1 MSQAWEDMTDI
12 ERASALELMGGK
24 RQANILSAII
34 QNFDTVEDVI
44 STSMNSSN
52 SALSENE
59 KYLDSIE
66 GRMNQFTN
74 AVKTMWEGAIGSE
87 FIKGIV
93 EIGTGF
99 IKAADGIDIFGH
111 KIGNLW
117 STLAVVIPILIK
129 TFKKMTWG
137 EFFGSLGTDI
147 MKFNSRIMGLSTRMA
162 ALGATA
168 TTTSAAMNTITVS
181 TFKSALATAGLE
193 QKDRLA
199 ILSKM
204 GLANATKS
212 QVIAQDQL
220 TASTID
226 TMVAEGRLSIKQG
239 ETIKYLLGLKNA
251 TNEVNSARMNEIL
264 ISQGLDRSQRTQII
278 NKLGLTGATKALTRE
293 QVLQALSTSNLSYEV
308 KQEILAELGLLSV
321 RDKLVFTTKKFLK
334 SMGPMLTIAAV
345 AGAIWLVTKA
355 IDANIETLE
364 EAKEKLTETKN
375 KFDEIDSELQNMKSR
390 LEEINSAIEELSNKE
405 ALSFTDQEELQRLK
419 AQREELE
426 RSIELS
432 EEYKK
437 QQQKIVNRDAQ
448 NTATQ
453 YKNANF
459 KSGKGKEDTQ
469 QNWAIGG
476 AIATGIIAAIG
487 VALAPFT
494 AGLSTLATI
503 GAVGGSALVGAA
515 VGGAAGYAAG
525 TAVSEGGTDV
535 EEAMDQMLTK
545 RKSLEEKYNKAR
557 EEYYNDETGDE
568 KIAERYAKAEKELS
582 DYDSKMAEH
591 ISTLDSYYS
600 QIDLSAETDS
610 KKIAELRREMNA
622 FYDSQDKWAIAQGTA
637 GAKVNAFT
645 RIFGENAEQEIK
657 DAKQKY
663 IDALNNGEEIDLEDA
678 FGSTESYEA
687 LKQRLY
693 DMGLYI
699 VDAENY
705 LKDYKDV
712 ISETAETNLDKLVS
726 NLTAAEDA
734 LSSLSDALEEASE
747 SGQIAA
753 KTIKELY
760 ETFGSIEGISD
771 EWEDYIN
778 VMMSGV
784 ASTDEMIE
792 ATRKLAE
799 AWVDEKLVKG
809 PLNTSEKI
817 AMISMLSRMG
827 AENAYEY
834 VEDAQKEAGYQAIA
848 DSIKSKMTRKSEL
861 EAKGE
866 KNLTDSEKATL
877 KELTE
882 ELEGLS
888 QLGTENAQWVQDIAD
903 KYGLTT
909 EEVQK
914 YINKLKELAELEN
927 QLAEINNKVNKKKEI
942 EDEKAKID
950 EIIAYRDMMKTKYG
964 DFNWGE
970 TDGDST
976 DPESWLTA
984 EEAYEKVIKVTPNI
998 DKDAFIKDYN
1008 SFMDLIL
1015 NNGDITELTEKKKEL
1030 EAELSKLNIDPNAS
1044 EEEKKNLEK
1053 KINDLKDQIEEEFTE
1068 PIKLKLEL
1076 QNKSKLVDDI
1086 QSVYDTLKNAQKEY
1100 AEKGYLTV
1108 DTMQA
1113 IIELEPKYIN
1123 LLYDENGQLNL
1134 NEQALL
1140 DVAKA
1145 KIIDLGITQQKA
1157 ILEEALKLATEGS
1170 RESLLEYIGT
1180 IEDATGANKDFIKT
1194 QLAAIKAQLKSRTI
1208 DKEEQ
1213 KTRNRRDRDGNT
1225 ITETVT
1231 VITKAD
1237 LSEAEADQIYKSVE
1251 NSVNAVQKTVDLGIA
1266 GLPKGGLSS
1275 SGDEESALEKIQKK
1289 YERQISNLDNQ
1300 KTYLQNEV
1308 DRLEAENKG
1317 ISKSYYTEQI
1327 KLEEKKAKLL
1337 QQERKELTNLL
1348 NSTAKGSDDWWDIAN
1363 ALWEVDHAI
1372 QDSTL
1377 AIIEAR
1383 KEIAAL
1389 YKTAFDKL
1397 ETAYENKDDIY
1408 DQRMEYID
1416 KFAELYEIQDE
1427 EAPMSV
1433 YLAKIAETQNKQNN
1447 LLLEIADLEKARE
1460 AALADAEAGIEGGD
1474 ETYDELT
1481 KTLNEKYI
1489 EYQENVNSIAEYTKN
1504 IKELQ
1509 VKAFDIIRKAY
1520 DNRNDFY
1527 DDQQSYMEGYIDYLE
1542 ASGVDATPEMYEKLI
1557 EIEKE
1562 KRANNVANLINA
1574 RAGVEKLK
1582 AAGYT
1587 MADDELVDAE
1597 KQVRELEKAVQDN
1610 DIAIKQWEKDIQ
1622 ELEFEKFDKFAERVN
1637 NFNKELENVRK
1648 LIDDEDVAFEDG
1660 TWTKEGITNLA
1671 MLYHQIENNT
1681 NMIAKYNEEMA
1692 KLEVQYKAGEI
1703 SESDYIERAQELKDQ
1718 QWELVLSNEELKD
1731 SIIDINEARID
1742 LVEEGINKEVDA
1754 YRELIELKRD
1764 ELSAEREL
1772 YEFRQDVE
1780 DQTRDIAELER
1791 KIASLSG
1798 ADDAAS
1804 VAERRRLEAELRDKN
1819 RDLESTYYGHAK
1831 DSQSTAL
1838 DDEMEAYEKAGEDYI
1853 ESLRDKLENVNLMIE
1868 QTLQEVLFNA
1878 DVTFNE
1884 LSTLATENNITL
1896 SQNLMAPWQKMSEL
1910 ATMTKDQIG
1919 VELLNLNEDSVA
1931 PFSDYA
1937 GTLLTAPFETG
1948 GIACTGFK
1956 TLASTQIAELQAQVY
1971 NASSDLLRDL
1981 SYPWTGAEAPINT
1994 FSQTTDAALQG
2005 AIVEAQAA
2013 AVKMTTSNEQPWKAG
2028 IGAAQLWSS
2037 EVEKA
2042 YDNAIKKS
2050 QEYAA
2055 QVAKEQAVSTPSY
2068 TTTKPPSSSGGDKN
2082 GSGTNAQKKEAARK
2096 AAQDYIY
2103 SHKMR
2108 EGDRAR
2114 WGQDPNF
2121 KKLLDV
2127 YVNTYEGSINDLKAA
2142 HGMDDYGAIDKQIN
2156 IGSTAY
2162 LNQHT
2167 KHIAGSY
2174 YYYDK
2179 NSKTYYK
2186 LNDVKQKKDHGS
2198 TMHYIPVGTHRYK
2211 YYAKGTLGTKKDQ
2224 WAITDEPQFGDEL
2237 VLVPTA
2243 QGNLSYMRKGTSIV
2257 PADITNNLVEW
2268 GQLDPNAIT
2277 SSGVGANINI
2287 INSAVNKPEIKLD
2300 IENFLRCDNVSQD
2313 ALPELEKFVNEKMNN
2328 LVKQLNYGLKK
2339 FK

>member
-1 MSQAWEDMTDI
+1 MTN
-12 ERASALELMGGK
+12 S
-24 RQANILSAII
+24 I
-34 QNFDTVEDVI
+34 QTMWN
-44 STSMNSSN
+44 N
-52 SALSENE
+52 ALSSEAIKN
-59 KYLDSIE
+59 LVSIATE
-66 GRMNQFTN
+66 LIKIVDNVGLL
-74 AVKTMWEGAIGSE
+74 KSLLIG
-87 FIKGIV
+87 
-93 EIGTGF
+93 IGTYAIAKHF
-99 IKAADGIDIFGH
+99 
-111 KIGNLW
+111 N
-117 STLAVVIPILIK
+117 
-129 TFKKMTWG
+129 
-137 EFFGSLGTDI
+137 GSLFGEIQSSQNINYIND
-147 MKFNSRIMGLSTRMA
+147 K
-162 ALGATA
+162 
-168 TTTSAAMNTITVS
+168 
-181 TFKSALATAGLE
+181 LE
-193 QKDRLA
+193 SLRTE
-199 ILSKM
+199 SEE
-204 GLANATKS
+204 ANATAKS
-212 QVIAQDQL
+212 NPSTRNKNKAKRAEQRYNRYDKNTKAYRDEYAAQQKQL
-220 TASTID
+220 DSLKTQRERYQKELSK
-226 TMVAEGRLSIKQG
+226 AEADVKDIWSQG
-239 ETIKYLLGLKNA
+239 EYGGLEEDFDNANKKVDELKGKIAETDNNIQKAEQSLKSFTKNTGSFGSVA
-251 TNEVNSARMNEIL
+251 KKSWKTFTDGAKKAGKEIL
-264 ISQGLDRSQRTQII
+264 KIGTAMLEAYVMIEAMDLIFKGLEKISSSMD
-278 NKLGLTGATKALTRE
+278 
-293 QVLQALSTSNLSYEV
+293 NLYQS
-308 KQEILAELGLLSV
+308 A
-321 RDKLVFTTKKFLK
+321 
-334 SMGPMLTIAAV
+334 
-345 AGAIWLVTKA
+345 
-355 IDANIETLE
+355 E
-364 EAKEKLTETKN
+364 EAQEEFKN
-375 KFDEIDSELQNMKSR
+375 LNSELSSAESEIKD
-390 LEEINSAIEELSNKE
+390 LESELDTTQKRIDE
-405 ALSFTDQEELQRLK
+405 LLAQEKLSFTDQEELDKLRSQS
-419 AQREELE
+419 EELKNQIALAKTLRDNLQASVNEAAINATGRYLEETSFASETTKSE
-426 RSIELS
+426 RVESAGSTGKSIGTVAGYAIGSTVLAAGIS
-432 EEYKK
+432 KA
-437 QQQKIVNRDAQ
+437 VGAG
-448 NTATQ
+448 A
-453 YKNANF
+453 A
-459 KSGKGKEDTQ
+459 
-469 QNWAIGG
+469 AIGG
-476 AIATGIIAAIG
+476 KIGTALGSVAPGIGNIIG
-487 VALAPFT
+487 L
-494 AGLSTLATI
+494 
-503 GAVGGSALVGAA
+503 AVGTVAGGLIGKVIGKKVAGADYEKEQTVQEA
-515 VGGAAGYAAG
+515 IDSMDTIREKLIKAKEDAYKAYADNP
-525 TAVSEGGTDV
+525 TD
-535 EEAMDQMLTK
+535 EK
-545 RKSLEEKYNKAR
+545 LEEEFNKASS
-557 EEYYNDETGDE
+557 
-568 KIAERYAKAEKELS
+568 ALS
-582 DYDSKMAEH
+582 DYDQNMAKHMTTLQEAYSAIDVSK
-591 ISTLDSYYS
+591 LD
-600 QIDLSAETDS
+600 LT
-610 KKIAELRREMNA
+610 
-622 FYDSQDKWAIAQGTA
+622 
-637 GAKVNAFT
+637 
-645 RIFGENAEQEIK
+645 K
-657 DAKQKY
+657 DA
-663 IDALNNGEEIDLEDA
+663 D
-678 FGSTESYEA
+678 
-687 LKQRLY
+687 
-693 DMGLYI
+693 
-699 VDAENY
+699 
-705 LKDYKDV
+705 
-712 ISETAETNLDKLVS
+712 
-726 NLTAAEDA
+726 
-734 LSSLSDALEEASE
+734 
-747 SGQIAA
+747 
-753 KTIKELY
+753 
-760 ETFGSIEGISD
+760 
-771 EWEDYIN
+771 
-778 VMMSGV
+778 
-784 ASTDEMIE
+784 
-792 ATRKLAE
+792 
-799 AWVDEKLVKG
+799 
-809 PLNTSEKI
+809 
-817 AMISMLSRMG
+817 
-827 AENAYEY
+827 
-834 VEDAQKEAGYQAIA
+834 
-848 DSIKSKMTRKSEL
+848 
-861 EAKGE
+861 
-866 KNLTDSEKATL
+866 KATL
-877 KELTE
+877 KNKQMIGDMLDKYNIIMGGDSAKSGAINRIFNSEETSKELKDLDKQIKETLESGGDFDFYEVFNNDNLKETKQRLDELGISITDLKYYYLDWKKSEEETESSTYDTVKSVANLTNSISALKDAFGEFNENGLVTANTLVELYGIFGSLGDAWDNYVDVMATGTSSTEQAKEATE
-882 ELEGLS
+882 EL
-888 QLGTENAQWVQDIAD
+888 
-903 KYGLTT
+903 
-909 EEVQK
+909 
-914 YINKLKELAELEN
+914 LKALMNQRLE
-927 QLAEINNKVNKKKEI
+927 Q
-942 EDEKAKID
+942 
-950 EIIAYRDMMKTKYG
+950 G
-964 DFNWGE
+964 
-970 TDGDST
+970 
-976 DPESWLTA
+976 P
-984 EEAYEKVIKVTPNI
+984 
-998 DKDAFIKDYN
+998 IKDMKEYLTLIGQLQSLGVTN
-1008 SFMDLIL
+1008 AKDYVDVLQRASAITGVGKSVVNQQKDLAKL
-1015 NNGDITELTEKKKEL
+1015 EEQYKNGDITKEEYNEKKKNLQKTIDDFIRQYEQDYGITFSEEDRL
-1030 EAELSKLNIDPNAS
+1030 AIEKAITAEKAEQNKIDAQTQANEYEEAVRKKEEAEANNKSINDQIKAKEEEMKKAQETAEAYRNAMLAPGLSVEEQTKLSNLAS
-1044 EEEKKNLEK
+1044 EQDKLVNQLKAEIENLKKNIVDVPE
-1053 KINDLKDQIEEEFTE
+1053 ITV
-1068 PIKLKLEL
+1068 PIKTQADVDAAEQNAENVADEL
-1076 QNKSKLVDDI
+1076 QKVFDDMGLTVQIKLVEFNQLIDDI

-1213 KTRNRRDRDGNT
+1213 KTRTRRGRDGNT

-1266 GLPKGGLSS
+1266 GLPKGGLSGGG
-1275 SGDEESALEKIQKK
+1275 SGGSDESALEKLQKK

-1408 DQRMEYID
+1408 DQRIEYID

-1692 KLEVQYKAGEI
+1692 KLEAQYKAGEI

-1742 LVEEGINKEVDA
+1742 LIEEGINKEVDA
-1754 YRELIELKRD
+1754 YRELIELKQD

-1884 LSTLATENNITL
+1884 LNTLATENNITL

-2055 QVAKEQAVSTPSY
+2055 QVAKEQAVSTPSH
-2068 TTTKPPSSSGGDKN
+2068 TTTKPPSSSGG
-2082 GSGTNAQKKEAARK
+2082 GGGGGGGTGARKKEVTRK
-2096 AAQDYIY
+2096 
-2103 SHKMR
+2103 M
-2108 EGDRAR
+2108 G
-2114 WGQDPNF
+2114 
-2121 KKLLDV
+2121 
-2127 YVNTYEGSINDLKAA
+2127 
-2142 HGMDDYGAIDKQIN
+2142 DYGPINKQIN

-2162 LNQHT
+2162 LNQNT
-2167 KHIAGSY
+2167 KHVAGSY

-2179 NSKTYYK
+2179 NSNTYYE
-2186 LNDVKQKKDHGS
+2186 LTDVKQKKDHGT

-2211 YYAKGTLGTKKDQ
+2211 YHAKGTLGTKRDQ

-2237 VLVPTA
+2237 VLVPTS
-2243 QGNLSYMRKGTSIV
+2243 QGNLSYMRKGTSVV
-2257 PADITNNLVEW
+2257 PADITKNLVEW
-2268 GQLDPNAIT
+2268 GQLDPNMIT

>member
-1 MSQAWEDMTDI
+1 MRLRGTDTKTMEEEGLETDGAVESKSKLRSKVKSLSGVDILTNTGAYKSTYQILSEIADVWGDINDMDQAALLELLAGKRSGSVMSAILQNPETLKKAFESATKA
-12 ERASALELMGGK
+12 EGSALK
-24 RQANILSAII
+24 
-34 QNFDTVEDVI
+34 
-44 STSMNSSN
+44 
-52 SALSENE
+52 ENE
-59 KYLDSIE
+59 KYLDSIQ
-66 GRMNQFTN
+66 GKIDLLTN
-74 AVKTMWEGAIGSE
+74 SIQTMWNNALDSDVVKGVVDLGTHLIKIVDTIGLIPSILTAIGLVKFVPWVLKLTMHTDTFGSALLSLLKPLAQ
-87 FIKGIV
+87 IKGSGKTLSQIFAQTAAAAMNASGGVATFDAYLKAAGKTLRAFVNTPLGWFTIAAIAITALVGIV
-93 EIGTGF
+93 DAVTTSTKEWEEELDNLNSKIDDTKNEIDSLNSELETTRDKMAELLALPSLSLTEQEELKNLQLQNAELERKLELQEALLKSQERERVNIAKEWIGDAWQDGGSDSYTDRKYWVSGNGTIGEDKWWIPGVSAKEALNTSIPKYTQLSSKISNYEDMY
-99 IKAADGIDIFGH
+99 IKALKQFNDDGKISDELRKQMVDLAADYGDTRTDDALLSSFDTYIEANRTTLDRMSSGINMVLSDTLDIIQENG
-111 KIGNLW
+111 L
-117 STLAVVIPILIK
+117 SY
-129 TFKKMTWG
+129 
-137 EFFGSLGTDI
+137 SLGDEDI
-147 MKFNSRIMGLSTRMA
+147 NAFLDEYYAQFDAWQVAQGVYNKSDVISNMF
-162 ALGATA
+162 GATA
-168 TTTSAAMNTITVS
+168 TEEVKELSTKLKEIANDENLSLDQQRDKIEDVISSLDKENSAYNALRKTMEVTGVSAENIADYFVESASIDSSTIEGIAAQYEKGIKLLEQFKATNNDANNARMKKLQEGGTVDLFDRPEISSYELVKKGWENAGDGISTVYTSTYSNEDGTVAINFTPILPDGKVLTPEELQEYAEGVIAGTREDDLNLQIGAKFTGQNAIEEAVRAAEEIHSLQESFYMGGDVIEIEGIEYDLDDFFSQDEEGKFKAKSEEFSKILKGMDEDCRKTFMSLAESVKNGEISWNQAIEKFSIASMQAVIKNMKSEMESLNKQIFKGLDNEISGIIDTFDEFSAALENVASSMDLLHTAQEQMNNSGQISVKTALELIAS
-181 TFKSALATAGLE
+181 TD
-193 QKDRLA
+193 QWNQVLA
-199 ILSKM
+199 IEN
-204 GLANATKS
+204 G
-212 QVIAQDQL
+212 Q
-220 TASTID
+220 
-226 TMVAEGRLSIKQG
+226 IK
-239 ETIKYLLGLKNA
+239 L
-251 TNEVNSARMNEIL
+251 V
-264 ISQGLDRSQRTQII
+264 D
-278 NKLGLTGATKALTRE
+278 GAE
-293 QVLQALSTSNLSYEV
+293 QVLIQTKLDTIKSNIELALQEVNTSLAMLDAGDAAITLSDKLGNWLMQQIERVKRGLAWLDAAAGALWDNLWNGGNNDV
-308 KQEILAELGLLSV
+308 VAAGNAAAAKVTKTRAQEIS
-321 RDKLVFTTKKFLK
+321 D
-334 SMGPMLTIAAV
+334 
-345 AGAIWLVTKA
+345 
-355 IDANIETLE
+355 
-364 EAKEKLTETKN
+364 
-375 KFDEIDSELQNMKSR
+375 LQ
-390 LEEINSAIEELSNKE
+390 
-405 ALSFTDQEELQRLK
+405 
-419 AQREELE
+419 
-426 RSIELS
+426 
-432 EEYKK
+432 
-437 QQQKIVNRDAQ
+437 
-448 NTATQ
+448 
-453 YKNANF
+453 
-459 KSGKGKEDTQ
+459 
-469 QNWAIGG
+469 
-476 AIATGIIAAIG
+476 
-487 VALAPFT
+487 
-494 AGLSTLATI
+494 
-503 GAVGGSALVGAA
+503 
-515 VGGAAGYAAG
+515 
-525 TAVSEGGTDV
+525 
-535 EEAMDQMLTK
+535 
-545 RKSLEEKYNKAR
+545 
-557 EEYYNDETGDE
+557 
-568 KIAERYAKAEKELS
+568 
-582 DYDSKMAEH
+582 
-591 ISTLDSYYS
+591 
-600 QIDLSAETDS
+600 
-610 KKIAELRREMNA
+610 
-622 FYDSQDKWAIAQGTA
+622 
-637 GAKVNAFT
+637 
-645 RIFGENAEQEIK
+645 
-657 DAKQKY
+657 KQK
-663 IDALNNGEEIDLEDA
+663 
-678 FGSTESYEA
+678 
-687 LKQRLY
+687 
-693 DMGLYI
+693 
-699 VDAENY
+699 
-705 LKDYKDV
+705 
-712 ISETAETNLDKLVS
+712 
-726 NLTAAEDA
+726 
-734 LSSLSDALEEASE
+734 
-747 SGQIAA
+747 
-753 KTIKELY
+753 
-760 ETFGSIEGISD
+760 
-771 EWEDYIN
+771 
-778 VMMSGV
+778 
-784 ASTDEMIE
+784 
-792 ATRKLAE
+792 
-799 AWVDEKLVKG
+799 
-809 PLNTSEKI
+809 
-817 AMISMLSRMG
+817 
-827 AENAYEY
+827 
-834 VEDAQKEAGYQAIA
+834 
-848 DSIKSKMTRKSEL
+848 
-861 EAKGE
+861 
-866 KNLTDSEKATL
+866 
-877 KELTE
+877 
-882 ELEGLS
+882 
-888 QLGTENAQWVQDIAD
+888 
-903 KYGLTT
+903 
-909 EEVQK
+909 
-914 YINKLKELAELEN
+914 AELEK
-927 QLAEINNKVNKKKEI
+927 QKEI
-942 EDEKAKID
+942 LEGID
-950 EIIAYRDMMKTKYG
+950 TVGEFKKYYDYDKTPGDKY
-964 DFNWGE
+964 D
-970 TDGDST
+970 DDS
-976 DPESWLTA
+976 
-984 EEAYEKVIKVTPNI
+984 
-998 DKDAFIKDYN
+998 
-1008 SFMDLIL
+1008 
-1015 NNGDITELTEKKKEL
+1015 
-1030 EAELSKLNIDPNAS
+1030 
-1044 EEEKKNLEK
+1044 
-1053 KINDLKDQIEEEFTE
+1053 
-1068 PIKLKLEL
+1068 
-1076 QNKSKLVDDI
+1076 
-1086 QSVYDTLKNAQKEY
+1086 
-1100 AEKGYLTV
+1100 
-1108 DTMQA
+1108 
-1113 IIELEPKYIN
+1113 
-1123 LLYDENGQLNL
+1123 
-1134 NEQALL
+1134 
-1140 DVAKA
+1140 
-1145 KIIDLGITQQKA
+1145 
-1157 ILEEALKLATEGS
+1157 
-1170 RESLLEYIGT
+1170 
-1180 IEDATGANKDFIKT
+1180 
-1194 QLAAIKAQLKSRTI
+1194 
-1208 DKEEQ
+1208 
-1213 KTRNRRDRDGNT
+1213 
-1225 ITETVT
+1225 
-1231 VITKAD
+1231 
-1237 LSEAEADQIYKSVE
+1237 
-1251 NSVNAVQKTVDLGIA
+1251 
-1266 GLPKGGLSS
+1266 
-1275 SGDEESALEKIQKK
+1275 DEESKLDKIQKK

-1317 ISKSYYTEQI
+1317 VSKSYYTEQI
-1327 KLEEKKAKLL
+1327 KLEEKKANLL

-1348 NSTAKGSDDWWDIAN
+1348 NSTAEGSDDWWDVAN

-1397 ETAYENKDDIY
+1397 ETAYGNKDDIY
-1408 DQRMEYID
+1408 DQRIEYID

-1692 KLEVQYKAGEI
+1692 KLEAKYKAGEI

-1754 YRELIELKRD
+1754 YRELIDLKRD
-1764 ELSAEREL
+1764 ELDAERDL

-2005 AIVEAQAA
+2005 AIVEAQTAA
-2013 AVKMTTSNEQPWKAG
+2013 AKMTTSNEQPWKAG

-2068 TTTKPPSSSGGDKN
+2068 TTTKPPGSSGGGGGGGGKDTQPPPSTQPKEHNIKKHPVVYCGVNGYVEEDGKKYYRYIKYGNHYYYECGSDASGNSYRGYYIRRTDK
-2082 GSGTNAQKKEAARK
+2082 
-2096 AAQDYIY
+2096 I
-2103 SHKMR
+2103 
-2108 EGDRAR
+2108 
-2114 WGQDPNF
+2114 P
-2121 KKLLDV
+2121 
-2127 YVNTYEGSINDLKAA
+2127 
-2142 HGMDDYGAIDKQIN
+2142 YGAKLT
-2156 IGSTAY
+2156 GAAEETLY
-2162 LNQHT
+2162 TRRT
-2167 KHIAGSY
+2167 KDGNVVMVRA
-2174 YYYDK
+2174 
-2179 NSKTYYK
+2179 
-2186 LNDVKQKKDHGS
+2186 
-2198 TMHYIPVGTHRYK
+2198 
-2211 YYAKGTLGTKKDQ
+2211 YAKGTMGTKKDQ

-2243 QGNLSYMRKGTSIV
+2243 QGNLSYMRKGTSVV
-2257 PADITNNLVEW
+2257 PADITKNLVEW
-2268 GQLDPNAIT
+2268 GQLDPNMAT

-2287 INSAVNKPEIKLD
+2287 INNAVNKPEIKLD

-2313 ALPELEKFVNEKMNN
+2313 TLPELEKFVNEKMNN

-2339 FK
+2339 FY

>member
-1 MSQAWEDMTDI
+1 MTALKTVAMRVRGTDTKTMEEEGLETDGAVESKSKLRSKVKSLSGVDILTNTGAYKSTYQILSEIADVWGDINDMDQA
-12 ERASALELMGGK
+12 ALLELLAGK
-24 RQANILSAII
+24 RSGSVVSAIL
-34 QNFDTVEDVI
+34 QNPETLKEAFE
-44 STSMNSSN
+44 
-52 SALSENE
+52 SANDAAGSAWKENE
-59 KYLDSIE
+59 KYLDSIQ
-66 GRMNQFTN
+66 GKIDLFTN
-74 AVKTMWEGAIGSE
+74 AIQTMWNNSLNSNVLKTFISFATTLIQVIDKIGLLPSALIGLGSFEGLKLMFKS
-87 FIKGIV
+87 FKGFDS
-93 EIGTGF
+93 TGF
-99 IKAADGIDIFGH
+99 ISNINQLTMGTKVFDAATRQASLSLLKEQIQLSLSNNALIKSLATKYLAVKAEKALEVAKYNLKLAEMGLLNGIATAADVQAAQVAVETASIPVDITKMKTTELLSAAFKGFA
-111 KIGNLW
+111 LSVW
-117 STLAVVIPILIK
+117 SAVKAVTAFLFTNPVGWLILAISAVVTSIALY
-129 TFKKMTWG
+129 KKYGDTVENLG
-137 EFFGSLGTDI
+137 KKLSDLKSELESAESQIDSL
-147 MKFNSRIMGLSTRMA
+147 NSE
-162 ALGATA
+162 
-168 TTTSAAMNTITVS
+168 
-181 TFKSALATAGLE
+181 LE
-193 QKDRLA
+193 K
-199 ILSKM
+199 
-204 GLANATKS
+204 
-212 QVIAQDQL
+212 
-220 TASTID
+220 
-226 TMVAEGRLSIKQG
+226 
-239 ETIKYLLGLKNA
+239 
-251 TNEVNSARMNEIL
+251 
-264 ISQGLDRSQRTQII
+264 
-278 NKLGLTGATKALTRE
+278 TRE
-293 QVLQALSTSNLSYEV
+293 R
-308 KQEILAELGLLSV
+308 IAEL
-321 RDKLVFTTKKFLK
+321 
-334 SMGPMLTIAAV
+334 
-345 AGAIWLVTKA
+345 
-355 IDANIETLE
+355 
-364 EAKEKLTETKN
+364 EAMP
-375 KFDEIDSELQNMKSR
+375 S
-390 LEEINSAIEELSNKE
+390 
-405 ALSFTDQEELQRLK
+405 LSFTD
-419 AQREELE
+419 AEELE
-426 RSIELS
+426 KL
-432 EEYKK
+432 KK
-437 QQQKIVNRDAQ
+437 QTQELERQLQIQEALAESQKAEVANTAGEYIDKAWNSEGADKAYYVDTMGVIHKDEGWGGFWNPGVDTTTAINRAIGKYDYNKNQYDKYNEIISQWDSNDPNNNKDLLARYGVFVNRTLEDLIDYRDSA
-448 NTATQ
+448 
-453 YKNANF
+453 
-459 KSGKGKEDTQ
+459 KE
-469 QNWAIGG
+469 
-476 AIATGIIAAIG
+476 
-487 VALAPFT
+487 
-494 AGLSTLATI
+494 S
-503 GAVGGSALVGAA
+503 
-515 VGGAAGYAAG
+515 
-525 TAVSEGGTDV
+525 
-535 EEAMDQMLTK
+535 MD
-545 RKSLEEKYNKAR
+545 
-557 EEYYNDETGDE
+557 D
-568 KIAERYAKAEKELS
+568 
-582 DYDSKMAEH
+582 
-591 ISTLDSYYS
+591 
-600 QIDLSAETDS
+600 
-610 KKIAELRREMNA
+610 
-622 FYDSQDKWAIAQGTA
+622 IAQGINMVFA
-637 GAKVNAFT
+637 D
-645 RIFGENAEQEIK
+645 ENYEGLEYGMS
-657 DAKQKY
+657 DE
-663 IDALNNGEEIDLEDA
+663 IDAFLDEIYSYQLKWQNAQGAYVKSDA
-678 FGSTESYEA
+678 
-687 LKQRLY
+687 
-693 DMGLYI
+693 I
-699 VDAENY
+699 
-705 LKDYKDV
+705 
-712 ISETAETNLDKLVS
+712 
-726 NLTAAEDA
+726 
-734 LSSLSDALEEASE
+734 SSLFDSTATKDMQNLGKELREIADNDTLTDEQKNKQIEDRIDNIDKTSDAYSRL
-747 SGQIAA
+747 
-753 KTIKELY
+753 KTVM
-760 ETFGSIEGISD
+760 ET
-771 EWEDYIN
+771 
-778 VMMSGV
+778 VGV
-784 ASTDEMIE
+784 TA
-792 ATRKLAE
+792 
-799 AWVDEKLVKG
+799 
-809 PLNTSEKI
+809 
-817 AMISMLSRMG
+817 
-827 AENAYEY
+827 
-834 VEDAQKEAGYQAIA
+834 
-848 DSIKSKMTRKSEL
+848 
-861 EAKGE
+861 
-866 KNLTDSEKATL
+866 
-877 KELTE
+877 
-882 ELEGLS
+882 
-888 QLGTENAQWVQDIAD
+888 QDIAD
-903 KYGLTT
+903 YFVLETGVFNSDTIEGVTAQYEKGIKLLEQFKATNNDANNARMKKLQEGGTVDLFDRPEISSSELVKKGWENAGDGISTVYTSTYSNEDGTVAINFTPILPDGQVLTPEELQEYAEGVIAGTRKDDLNLQIGAKFTGQNAIEEAVRAAEEIHSLQESFYMGDNVIEIEGIEYDWDELFSQDEEGKFKAKSEEFSKILKGMDEDCRKTFMSLAESAKNGEISWNQAIEKFSIASMQAVIKNMKSEMESLNKQIFKGLDDEISGIIDTFDEFSAALENVASSMDLLHT
-909 EEVQK
+909 AQEQMNNSGQISVKTALELIASTDQWNQVLAIENGQIKLVDGAEQVLIQTKLDTIKSNIELALQEVNTSLAMLDAGDAAITLSDKLGNWLMQQIERVKRGLAWLDAAAGALWDNLWNGGNNDVVAAGNAAAAKVTKTRAQEISDLQK
-914 YINKLKELAELEN
+914 QKAELE
-927 QLAEINNKVNKKKEI
+927 K
-942 EDEKAKID
+942 
-950 EIIAYRDMMKTKYG
+950 
-964 DFNWGE
+964 
-970 TDGDST
+970 
-976 DPESWLTA
+976 
-984 EEAYEKVIKVTPNI
+984 
-998 DKDAFIKDYN
+998 
-1008 SFMDLIL
+1008 
-1015 NNGDITELTEKKKEL
+1015 
-1030 EAELSKLNIDPNAS
+1030 
-1044 EEEKKNLEK
+1044 
-1053 KINDLKDQIEEEFTE
+1053 
-1068 PIKLKLEL
+1068 
-1076 QNKSKLVDDI
+1076 
-1086 QSVYDTLKNAQKEY
+1086 QKE
-1100 AEKGYLTV
+1100 
-1108 DTMQA
+1108 
-1113 IIELEPKYIN
+1113 
-1123 LLYDENGQLNL
+1123 
-1134 NEQALL
+1134 
-1140 DVAKA
+1140 
-1145 KIIDLGITQQKA
+1145 
-1157 ILEEALKLATEGS
+1157 ILEE
-1170 RESLLEYIGT
+1170 IGT
-1180 IEDATGANKDFIKT
+1180 VETFEDYYDYNKT
-1194 QLAAIKAQLKSRTI
+1194 PG
-1208 DKEEQ
+1208 DKY
-1213 KTRNRRDRDGNT
+1213 DD
-1225 ITETVT
+1225 
-1231 VITKAD
+1231 D
-1237 LSEAEADQIYKSVE
+1237 DDDS
-1251 NSVNAVQKTVDLGIA
+1251 
-1266 GLPKGGLSS
+1266 
-1275 SGDEESALEKIQKK
+1275 DEESKLDKIQKK
-1289 YERQISNLDNQ
+1289 YERKISNLDNQ

-1348 NSTAKGSDDWWDIAN
+1348 NSTAEGSDDWWDVAN

-1408 DQRMEYID
+1408 DQRIEYID

-1660 TWTKEGITNLA
+1660 SWTKEGITNLA

-1692 KLEVQYKAGEI
+1692 KLENQYKFGEL
-1703 SESDYIERAQELKDQ
+1703 SESEYTERAQELKDQ

-1819 RDLESTYYGHAK
+1819 KDLQNTYYDHAK

-2068 TTTKPPSSSGGDKN
+2068 TTTKTTGSSGDKS
-2082 GSGTNAQKKEAARK
+2082 GGGTNAKKKEAARK

-2162 LNQHT
+2162 LNQYT

-2268 GQLDPNAIT
+2268 GQLDPNTIT

>member
-1 MSQAWEDMTDI
+1 MTALKTVAMRLRGTDTKTMEEEDLETDGAITSKSKLRGKVKRLSGVDILTDSGAYKSTYQILSEIADVWENINDVDQAALLELLAGKRAGSVMSAILQNPETLKNAFES
-12 ERASALELMGGK
+12 ANNAAGSAL
-24 RQANILSAII
+24 A
-34 QNFDTVEDVI
+34 
-44 STSMNSSN
+44 
-52 SALSENE
+52 ENE
-59 KYLDSIE
+59 KYLDSIQ
-66 GRMNQFTN
+66 GKIDLLTN
-74 AVKTMWEGAIGSE
+74 SIQTMWNNALSSEAIKNLVSIATE
-87 FIKGIV
+87 LIKIV
-93 EIGTGF
+93 DNVGLLKSLLIGIGTYTIAKHF
-99 IKAADGIDIFGH
+99 
-111 KIGNLW
+111 N
-117 STLAVVIPILIK
+117 
-129 TFKKMTWG
+129 
-137 EFFGSLGTDI
+137 GSLFGEIQSSQNINYIND
-147 MKFNSRIMGLSTRMA
+147 K
-162 ALGATA
+162 
-168 TTTSAAMNTITVS
+168 
-181 TFKSALATAGLE
+181 LE
-193 QKDRLA
+193 SLRTE
-199 ILSKM
+199 SEE
-204 GLANATKS
+204 ANATAKS
-212 QVIAQDQL
+212 NPSTRNKNKAKRAEQRYNRYDKNTKAYRDEYAAQQKQL
-220 TASTID
+220 DSLKAQREQYQKELSK
-226 TMVAEGRLSIKQG
+226 AEADVKDIWSQG
-239 ETIKYLLGLKNA
+239 EYGGLEEDFDNANKKVDELKGKIAETDNNIQKAEQSLKSFTKNTGSFGSVA
-251 TNEVNSARMNEIL
+251 KKSWKTFTDGAKKAGKEIL
-264 ISQGLDRSQRTQII
+264 KIGTAMLEAYVMIEAMDLIFKGLEKISSSMD
-278 NKLGLTGATKALTRE
+278 
-293 QVLQALSTSNLSYEV
+293 NLYQS
-308 KQEILAELGLLSV
+308 A
-321 RDKLVFTTKKFLK
+321 
-334 SMGPMLTIAAV
+334 
-345 AGAIWLVTKA
+345 
-355 IDANIETLE
+355 E
-364 EAKEKLTETKN
+364 EAQEEFKN
-375 KFDEIDSELQNMKSR
+375 LNSELSSAESEIKD
-390 LEEINSAIEELSNKE
+390 LESELDTTQKRIDE
-405 ALSFTDQEELQRLK
+405 LLAQEKLSFTDQEELDKLRSQS
-419 AQREELE
+419 EELKNQIALAKTLRDNLQASVNEAAINATGRYLEETSFASETTKSE
-426 RSIELS
+426 RVESAGSTGKSIGTVAGYAIGSTILAAGIS
-432 EEYKK
+432 KA
-437 QQQKIVNRDAQ
+437 VGAG
-448 NTATQ
+448 A
-453 YKNANF
+453 A
-459 KSGKGKEDTQ
+459 
-469 QNWAIGG
+469 AIGG
-476 AIATGIIAAIG
+476 K
-487 VALAPFT
+487 
-494 AGLSTLATI
+494 I
-503 GAVGGSALVGAA
+503 GAALGSVAPGIGNIIGLA
-515 VGGAAGYAAG
+515 VGTVAGGLIGKVIGKKVAGADYEKEQTVQEAINSMGATREKLIKAKEDAYKAYADNP
-525 TAVSEGGTDV
+525 TD
-535 EEAMDQMLTK
+535 EK
-545 RKSLEEKYNKAR
+545 LEEEFNKASS
-557 EEYYNDETGDE
+557 
-568 KIAERYAKAEKELS
+568 ALS
-582 DYDSKMAEH
+582 DYDQNMAKHMTTLQEAYSAIDVSKLDLTKDADKATLKNKQMIGDMLDKYNIIMGGDSAKSGAINRIFNSEEASKELKDLDKQIKETLESGGDFDFYEVFNNDNLKETKQRLDELGISITDLKYYYLDWKKSEEETESSTYDTVKTVANLTNSISALKDAFGEFNENGLVTANTLVELYDIFGSLGDAWDNYVDVMATGTS
-591 ISTLDSYYS
+591 STEQAKKATEELLEALMNQRLEQGPIKDMKEYLTLIGQLQSLGVTNAKDYVDALQRASAITGVGKSVVNQQKDLAKLEEQYKNGDITGEEYNEKEKNLRKTTDDFIRQYEEDYDITFSEEERLAIEKAITAEKAEQNKIDAQTQANEYEEAVRKKEEADKELEEAKNEKRKVSEVGTKYQRSGQVWWEYNGEYY
-600 QIDLSAETDS
+600 IDG
-610 KKIAELRREMNA
+610 NA
-622 FYDSQDKWAIAQGTA
+622 MVADQAAIDAAQ
-637 GAKVNAFT
+637 AKVNAIVIPT
-645 RIFGENAEQEIK
+645 EVDVDAAEQNAENAADEL
-657 DAKQKY
+657 QKVF
-663 IDALNNGEEIDLEDA
+663 D
-678 FGSTESYEA
+678 
-687 LKQRLY
+687 
-693 DMGLYI
+693 DMGLT
-699 VDAENY
+699 V
-705 LKDYKDV
+705 
-712 ISETAETNLDKLVS
+712 
-726 NLTAAEDA
+726 
-734 LSSLSDALEEASE
+734 
-747 SGQIAA
+747 
-753 KTIKELY
+753 
-760 ETFGSIEGISD
+760 
-771 EWEDYIN
+771 
-778 VMMSGV
+778 
-784 ASTDEMIE
+784 
-792 ATRKLAE
+792 
-799 AWVDEKLVKG
+799 
-809 PLNTSEKI
+809 
-817 AMISMLSRMG
+817 
-827 AENAYEY
+827 
-834 VEDAQKEAGYQAIA
+834 
-848 DSIKSKMTRKSEL
+848 
-861 EAKGE
+861 
-866 KNLTDSEKATL
+866 
-877 KELTE
+877 
-882 ELEGLS
+882 
-888 QLGTENAQWVQDIAD
+888 
-903 KYGLTT
+903 
-909 EEVQK
+909 
-914 YINKLKELAELEN
+914 
-927 QLAEINNKVNKKKEI
+927 
-942 EDEKAKID
+942 
-950 EIIAYRDMMKTKYG
+950 
-964 DFNWGE
+964 
-970 TDGDST
+970 
-976 DPESWLTA
+976 
-984 EEAYEKVIKVTPNI
+984 
-998 DKDAFIKDYN
+998 
-1008 SFMDLIL
+1008 
-1015 NNGDITELTEKKKEL
+1015 
-1030 EAELSKLNIDPNAS
+1030 
-1044 EEEKKNLEK
+1044 
-1053 KINDLKDQIEEEFTE
+1053 QIELVESD
-1068 PIKLKLEL
+1068 
-1076 QNKSKLVDDI
+1076 QLVDDI
-1086 QSVYDTLKNAQKEY
+1086 QSVYDTLKKAQKEY
-1100 AEKGYLTV
+1100 TEGGYLSV
-1108 DTMQA
+1108 DTMQ
-1113 IIELEPKYIN
+1113 ELLGLEPKYLN

-1140 DVAKA
+1140 KVAEA
-1145 KIIDLGITQQKA
+1145 RIIDMGITQQKA
-1157 ILEEALKLATEGS
+1157 ILEESMKLATEGS
-1170 RESLLEYIGT
+1170 RESLLEYITT
-1180 IEDATGANKDFIKT
+1180 IEDATDANGDFVKS
-1194 QLAAIKAQLKSRTI
+1194 QLAAIKAQLKARTI
-1208 DKEEQ
+1208 DKKEQ
-1213 KTRNRRDRDGNT
+1213 KTRTRRGRNGEE

-1231 VITKAD
+1231 VITAAD
-1237 LSEAEADQIYKSVE
+1237 LSEAEADQIYKGIE
-1251 NSVNAVQKTVDLGIA
+1251 NSVNAVQKTVDLA
-1266 GLPKGGLSS
+1266 VKGLPKGGLSS
-1275 SGDEESALEKIQKK
+1275 GSGGGSEESALEKIQKK

-1348 NSTAKGSDDWWDIAN
+1348 NSTAKGSDDWWDVAN

-1408 DQRMEYID
+1408 DQRIEYID

-1562 KRANNVANLINA
+1562 KRANNVENLINA

-1660 TWTKEGITNLA
+1660 TWTKEGITNLS

-1681 NMIAKYNEEMA
+1681 NMIAKYNDEMA
-1692 KLEVQYKAGEI
+1692 KLEAQYKAGEI

-1896 SQNLMAPWQKMSEL
+1896 SQNLMTPWQKMSEL

-1948 GIACTGFK
+1948 GIACIGFK

-2068 TTTKPPSSSGGDKN
+2068 TTTKPHSSSGG
-2082 GSGTNAQKKEAARK
+2082 GGGGGGGTSAQKKEVTRK
-2096 AAQDYIY
+2096 
-2103 SHKMR
+2103 M
-2108 EGDRAR
+2108 G
-2114 WGQDPNF
+2114 
-2121 KKLLDV
+2121 
-2127 YVNTYEGSINDLKAA
+2127 
-2142 HGMDDYGAIDKQIN
+2142 DYGPINKQIN

-2162 LNQHT
+2162 LNQNT
-2167 KHIAGSY
+2167 KHVAGSY

-2179 NSKTYYK
+2179 NSNTYYE
-2186 LNDVKQKKDHGS
+2186 LNDVKQKKDHGT

-2211 YYAKGTLGTKKDQ
+2211 YHAKGTLGTKKDQ

-2237 VLVPTA
+2237 VLVPTS
-2243 QGNLSYMRKGTSIV
+2243 QGNLSYMRKGTSVV
-2257 PADITNNLVEW
+2257 PADITKNLVEW
-2268 GQLDPNAIT
+2268 GQLDPNMIT